1 MSSKTAVAAAFRKPR
16 SAIAAKWWP
25 FPWCFDFD
33 DNEGIFVHTTATLL
47 LLLLSPGRMRRRDLD
62 VQEVDGEFTRV
73 MVMLS
78 YGNYC

>member
-1 MSSKTAVAAAFRKPR
+1 MAAAFRKPR

-47 LLLLSPGRMRRRDLD
+47 LSPGRMRRRDLD
-62 VQEVDGEFTRV
+62 VQEVDGEAAVASVCGFTRV